1 MTSWKDDRLD
11 KRDEELKEG
20 FARLE
25 RQMDDG
31 FAESNER
38 FTKVDERF
46 IKVEERLAQMATRQE
61 MNENVAKLEAQI
73 RAGVAQSNE
82 RFVMVESHM
91 ENGFAEMRSAYAAL
105 TRTMFLGAIGVIA
118 ALIGVA
124 GALLA

>member
-1 MTSWKDDRLD
+1 MTSWNDDRLD

-25 RQMDDG
+25 RQMADG

-38 FTKVDERF
+38 FAKVDERF
-46 IKVEERLAQMATRQE
+46 AKVDERLAGMATRQE

-73 RAGVAQSNE
+73 RTSVAESNR
-82 RFVMVESHM
+82 RFIKVECQI
-91 ENGFAEMRSAYAAL
+91 EDGFAEMRSAYATL
-105 TRTMFLGAIGVIA
+105 TRTLLVGAVGIIA
-118 ALIGVA
+118 ALIGVV